1 MIDNPD
7 SNGIWYD
14 VGNVDGVFVNNWVEN
29 ANDGFSTSARLFDVE
44 VGTLHVTRGYDNMT
58 GVGTPNG
65 ETFLTLLQ

>member
-1 MIDNPD
+1 MR
-7 SNGIWYD
+7 
-14 VGNVDGVFVNNWVEN
+14 NVKPGPKTAVVRRNFVNGEN

-44 VGTLHVTRGYDNMT
+44 VGTLHVTKGYDNMT